1 MVHVFQDNLH
11 ENILHLFLPR
21 LCVTKS
27 LYQII
32 SKPNPRSEIRMRFSV
47 TQSRCSFFILS
58 DNSIFVHFGKIDDA
72 RKHWLQFLVGRIK
85 EAVVIS
91 IIIAV
96 ACCLH
101 AGQSFLYFGGGHVED
116 ALTCFVR
123 VVVGTMD
130 EANIMQQQEQRK
142 HSRKHQMT
150 ETGKTLE

>member
-1 MVHVFQDNLH
+1 MYERKFYSKSFQNQILNLK
-11 ENILHLFLPR
+11 
-21 LCVTKS
+21 CDCA
-27 LYQII
+27 
-32 SKPNPRSEIRMRFSV
+32 SV
-47 TQSRCSFFILS
+47 TRSRCSFFILS
-58 DNSIFVHFGKIDDA
+58 DYSIFVHFGKIDDVGN
-72 RKHWLQFLVGRIK
+72 HCLQFLVGWVK
-85 EAVVIS
+85 EAVIIS

-101 AGQSFLYFGGGHVED
+101 AGQSFLYFRGGHVEN

-130 EANIMQQQEQRK
+130 EANITQQQQQHR